1 MNYLAH
7 AYLSFHHPQILV
19 GNMISDYVKGKKKFD
34 FPAGIQ
40 FGIMLH
46 REIDSFT
53 DGHEATQKAKSFFRP
68 QYRLYAGAFVDVVY
82 DYFLANDET
91 EFNDDS
97 LKAFA
102 VETYTLLSKH
112 TEYFPEKFAS
122 MFPYMNSQ
130 NWLYNYHYRWG
141 IAKSMGG
148 VVKRANYLSESETAF
163 NLFEKNIEELHLC
176 YNQFWADLMP
186 FAKNQFEKFDHL

>member
-53 DGHEATQKAKSFFRP
+53 DRHEATQKAKSFFRP

-82 DYFLANDET
+82 DYFLANDEK

-102 VETYTLLSKH
+102 TETYAVLSKH

-122 MFPYMNSQ
+122 MFPYMKSQ
-130 NWLYNYHYRWG
+130 NWLYNYQYKWG
-141 IAKSMGG
+141 IAKSMNG
-148 VVKRANYLSESETAF
+148 VVKRANYLFESETAF

-176 YNQFWADLMP
+176 YIQFWADLKP
-186 FAKNQFEKFDHL
+186 FAKNQFKKFDHL